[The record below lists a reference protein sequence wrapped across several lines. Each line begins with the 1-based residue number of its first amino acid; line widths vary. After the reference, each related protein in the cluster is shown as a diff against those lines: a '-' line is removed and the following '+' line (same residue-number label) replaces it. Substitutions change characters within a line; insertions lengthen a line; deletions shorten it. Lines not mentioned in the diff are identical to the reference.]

1 MGTFRCIH
9 CGETLEQEA
18 ESTCPVC
25 GCRMFAWPYDR
36 QTVLKT
42 EIRNF
47 LQQLEKPEI
56 KSADFLF
63 YRQEDGIA
71 ISKATD
77 EKRFPNFETIRDYVC
92 KAEKTEIFYQR
103 LNQSIKEM
111 RGYFETPLR
120 QTYQVLLDALAGTVR
135 SQDKIMA
142 EALAALKIQERP
154 AALALPK
161 IMAAYQEIPDT
172 DLLPVVEKILDA
184 LTELSAKIRDFIR
197 QNNIYGNKQ
206 QIKPKKKFGLTK
218 SPKDNLEK
226 LDAMLDTVL
235 QKRYALDVFDDGHAQ
250 LEEMLTA
257 LWKTLWTLM
266 QLPIL
271 QKDCLYTLDDG
282 SQASND
288 EICGLLQE
296 RLQQRY
302 RAVNEIVF
310 APSFLQDSS
319 EEALFD
325 LYSQM
330 IEQDCFGFFRMTR
343 EGMPLGKSEEKLYQM
358 IGLTAVKD
366 TVQKIKAYAL
376 ANKNTGEL
384 NLNMCFMGNP
394 GSGKT
399 EVARLI
405 AGILFEN
412 EILPA
417 NRMVE
422 VDRSGLVSQY
432 FGATAEKTSRVIA
445 SAMGGVLFVDEA
457 YALGNPDAGSSDY
470 GREAIDTLVKAME
483 DNRGRLCVIFAGYKN
498 EMEKMLSVNP
508 GMRSRIPFQ
517 LDFPNYTRQELQ
529 EIADSMLKKRNYRVS
544 AEALTR
550 ILDITDIRR
559 KEPNFANAREIRNI
573 LDQTILAQ
581 NLRTGGSN
589 REIGLA
595 DVNKYMK
602 DADIHLPTSG
612 NGIHKTLLTGE
623 EELENLVGL
632 TAVKRMLRKIKAY
645 AKRNQQE
652 ADFNL
657 HMCFTGNPG
666 TGKSEVARILSRI
679 LYDAGVLREAK
690 LVETDAYGLLGR
702 LPGET
707 ASKTQEKIQEA
718 MGGVLFIDE
727 AYELVRS
734 SGGSAGSEAIPILLK
749 AMEDKRGQFCVIFAG
764 YREEMQQLIGLNPG
778 MKSRI
783 PFMLDFPDYTQ
794 EELGEIAARF
804 AQKKGYTLS
813 GDALGKFLDVVQYS
827 RSAPDFANARTVRNL
842 LDQVIMNQNLR
853 TEDQEEPDDTIAP
866 EDVLSYAEDEG
877 IDLMKT
883 NKKSGTIGFL

>member
-9 CGETLEQEA
+9 CGETMEQEA

-36 QTVLKT
+36 VTVLKT
-42 EIRNF
+42 EIRIF
-47 LQQLEKPEI
+47 LQRLEKPAI
-56 KSADFLF
+56 KPDDFRF
-63 YRQEDGIA
+63 YRQEDGRA

-77 EKRFPNFETIRDYVC
+77 EKRFPNFETIRDYIC
-92 KAEKTEIFYQR
+92 KAEKTETFFQR
-103 LNQSIKEM
+103 LNQSVRELH
-111 RGYFETPLR
+111 GYFETPFR
-120 QTYQVLLDALAGTVR
+120 QNYQVLLDALAGDVR
-135 SQDKIMA
+135 RRDQIML
-142 EALAALKIQERP
+142 EALTALKVRERP
-154 AALALPK
+154 AELILPK
-161 IMAAYQEIPDT
+161 IMAAYQEIPNL
-172 DLLPVVEKILDA
+172 DLLPRVKKILDA
-184 LTELSAKIRDFIR
+184 LLELSAKIRDFIR
-197 QNNIYGNKQ
+197 LNNIYGNEQ
-206 QIKPKKKFGLTK
+206 QIKPKKKFSLAK
-218 SPKDNLEK
+218 SPEESLEK
-226 LDAMLDTVL
+226 LELTLNSVL
-235 QKRYALDVFDDGHAQ
+235 SKRYTLDVFDDGGAQ

-257 LWKTLWTLM
+257 LWKTLWTLI

-271 QKDCLYTLDDG
+271 QKNCLYILDDG
-282 SQASND
+282 TQAAND
-288 EICGLLQE
+288 EICSVLQE
-296 RLQQRY
+296 RLRHRY
-302 RAVNEIVF
+302 AAIDEIVF
-310 APSFLQDSS
+310 SPAFLQDSS
-319 EEALFD
+319 EETLFD
-325 LYSQM
+325 LYNQM

-343 EGMPLGKSEEKLYQM
+343 EGMSLGKSEEKLYQM
-358 IGLTAVKD
+358 IGLTAVKN

-376 ANKNTGEL
+376 ANRNTGEL
-384 NLNMCFMGNP
+384 NLNMCFLGNP

-412 EILPA
+412 EILPTD
-417 NRMVE
+417 RVVE

-432 FGATAEKTSRVIA
+432 FGATAEKTSQVIA

-457 YALGNPDAGSSDY
+457 YALGNPDAGNSDY

-529 EIADSMLKKRNYRVS
+529 KIAEFMLKKRNYRVS
-544 AEALTR
+544 DEALTR

-573 LDQTILAQ
+573 LDQTILCQ

-595 DVNKYMK
+595 DVNKYLK
-602 DADIHLPTSG
+602 DADIHLPMLGT
-612 NGIHKTLLTGE
+612 GIRESMLTGE
-623 EELENLVGL
+623 EELENLIGL
-632 TAVKRMLRKIKAY
+632 STVKRMIRKIKAY
-645 AKRNQQE
+645 AKRNKQE
-652 ADFNL
+652 GDFSL
-657 HMCFTGNPG
+657 HMCFSGNPG
-666 TGKSEVARILSRI
+666 TGKTEVARILSRT

-702 LPGET
+702 LPEET
-707 ASKTQEKIQEA
+707 ASKTRNKIQEA
-718 MGGVLFIDE
+718 IGGVLFIDE
-727 AYELVRS
+727 AYELVRN

-749 AMEDKRGQFCVIFAG
+749 AMEDRRGEFCVIFAG
-764 YREEMQQLIGLNPG
+764 YREEMEKLISLNPG

-794 EELGEIAARF
+794 EELGQIAVLLAK
-804 AQKKGYTLS
+804 KKGYTLQN
-813 GDALGKFLDVVQYS
+813 DALEKILDIVRYI
-827 RSAPDFANARTVRNL
+827 RSAPDFANVRTVRNM

-853 TEDQEEPDDTIAP
+853 TEDQEEPDSAIEL

-877 IDLMKT
+877 LNLT
-883 NKKSGTIGFL
+883 AEHKKSGTIGFL